1 MSYSFTAR
9 AQVFPRGDT
18 NQNGSVDISD
28 VTCLIN
34 YLLNSTWP
42 DDHEWVDLGLP
53 SGTLWATCNVGA
65 DRPGD
70 FGDYFAWGET
80 APKDSYSW
88 ENYMWCYGYSSTL
101 TKYCTNSSFGYN
113 GFVDN
118 KAELDPVD
126 DAAYVNW
133 GPSWRMPTYDQLEE
147 LRTQCTWTWR
157 IKDGSYGHLITG
169 PNGNS
174 IFLPAAG
181 YRESEYINYTDTWG
195 DYWTREL
202 APGYSNL
209 ARYLYL
215 GEQLIGWDGSNRIN
229 GYTVR
234 PVRLTQN

>member
-1 MSYSFTAR
+1 MKRFSLLFVVSLLMSYSFTAR

-18 NQNGSVDISD
+18 NQNCSVDISD

-34 YLLNSTWP
+34 YLLNGTWP

-181 YRESEYINYTDTWG
+181 YR
-195 DYWTREL
+195 
-202 APGYSNL
+202 
-209 ARYLYL
+209 
-215 GEQLIGWDGSNRIN
+215 
-229 GYTVR
+229 
-234 PVRLTQN
+234 